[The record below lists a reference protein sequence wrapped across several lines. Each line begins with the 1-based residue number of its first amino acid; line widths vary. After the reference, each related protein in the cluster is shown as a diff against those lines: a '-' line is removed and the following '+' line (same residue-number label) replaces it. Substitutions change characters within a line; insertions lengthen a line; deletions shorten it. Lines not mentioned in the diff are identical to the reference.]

1 MAPFRAGIG
10 MLVAGTPVPVVPA
23 WLDGCYAAM
32 PPGSKFPRLRP
43 ISLRFGAPLVFADA
57 PNTREG
63 WRDVAA
69 RLEQAVKAL
78 A

>member
-1 MAPFRAGIG
+1 
-10 MLVAGTPVPVVPA
+10 
-23 WLDGCYAAM
+23 
-32 PPGSKFPRLRP
+32 
-43 ISLRFGAPLVFADA
+43 LRFGAPLVFADA